1 MNNSSEIVD
10 IKKTYLAIATMLM
23 AILCVDLYMVVIKFL
38 GNEYSVIQLAVF
50 RNVAGVIPL
59 FILILFTKEY
69 LSVFKNLNKKFIYLS
84 FLRGLCFL
92 AMNIFIFISVINLE
106 FATAMTL
113 TFSSPFFIVIL
124 SIFFLKDKVGIYRWS
139 AIFIGF
145 FGVVLI
151 MKPTSDI
158 FNYFSIFPILTAI
171 AWAFSVIILKYIP
184 EGHSTAKIQLYTL
197 IFNVLGGVFL
207 FFITT
212 DHVEIKNT
220 QDFFLMTLTGILG
233 GTAAILFIYAYRLI
247 SASKMASFEY
257 FGIPSSFILG
267 WFFFNEAPWSQL
279 FPGVLVIV
287 FAGMIII
294 WRDSIKQKSINI
306 TREIN

>member
-38 GNEYSVIQLAVF
+38 GNEYTVIQLAVF
-50 RNVAGVIPL
+50 RNVAGIIPL

-158 FNYFSIFPILTAI
+158 FNYFSIFPILTAV

-207 FFITT
+207 FFITKG
-212 DHVEIKNT
+212 HVEIKSA

-257 FGIPSSFILG
+257 FGIPSSFVLG

-306 TREIN
+306 SREIN

>member
-1 MNNSSEIVD
+1 MKYAGTVITASVTLVPKYSS
-10 IKKTYLAIATMLM
+10 A
-23 AILCVDLYMVVIKFL
+23 C
-38 GNEYSVIQLAVF
+38 
-50 RNVAGVIPL
+50 
-59 FILILFTKEY
+59 
-69 LSVFKNLNKKFIYLS
+69 
-84 FLRGLCFL
+84 C
-92 AMNIFIFISVINLE
+92 
-106 FATAMTL
+106 L

-124 SIFFLKDKVGIYRWS
+124 SIIFLKDKVGIYRWS

-151 MKPTSDI
+151 MKPTSEI
-158 FNYFSIFPILTAI
+158 FNFYSIFPILTAI
-171 AWAFSVIILKYIP
+171 AWSFSVIILKYIP

-197 IFNVLGGVFL
+197 IFNVLGGIFL
-207 FFITT
+207 YFITT
-212 DHVEIKNT
+212 GHVEIKST
-220 QDFFLMTLTGILG
+220 QDFLLMTLTGILG

-267 WFFFNEAPWSQL
+267 WLFFKEAPWSQL

-294 WRDSIKQKSINI
+294 WRDSVKQKSINVS
-306 TREIN
+306 REIN

>member
-1 MNNSSEIVD
+1 MNISSE
-10 IKKTYLAIATMLM
+10 KSNLKNTYIAISTMLL

-38 GNEYSVIQLAVF
+38 GNDYSVIQLAVF
-50 RNVAGVIPL
+50 RNIAGVIPL
-59 FILILFTKEY
+59 FLLIIFTKEFV
-69 LSVFKNLNKKFIYLS
+69 SVFKNLNNKFLYLS
-84 FLRGLCFL
+84 FFRGLSFL

-124 SIFFLKDKVGIYRWS
+124 SIIFLNDRVGIYRWS

-151 MKPTSDI
+151 VQPGSDI
-158 FNYFSIFPILTAI
+158 FSFYSIFPILTAI
-171 AWAFSVIILKYIP
+171 AWAFTVIILKFIP
-184 EGHSTAKIQLYTL
+184 DGHSTAKIQLYTL
-197 IFNVLGGVFL
+197 IFNVIGGVIL

-212 DHVEIKNT
+212 GHTEIKGT

-267 WFFFNEAPWSQL
+267 WLFFNEAPWEQL
-279 FPGVLVIV
+279 FPGVFVIV

-294 WRDSIKQKSINI
+294 WRDKIKTKS
-306 TREIN
+306 TKVSREIN

>member
-1 MNNSSEIVD
+1 MSEINSSNFL
-10 IKKTYLAIATMLM
+10 KKSST
-23 AILCVDLYMVVIKFL
+23 K
-38 GNEYSVIQLAVF
+38 
-50 RNVAGVIPL
+50 L
-59 FILILFTKEY
+59 FIL
-69 LSVFKNLNKKFIYLS
+69 
-84 FLRGLCFL
+84 
-92 AMNIFIFISVINLE
+92 
-106 FATAMTL
+106 
-113 TFSSPFFIVIL
+113 
-124 SIFFLKDKVGIYRWS
+124 SIIFLKDKVGIYRWS

-158 FNYFSIFPILTAI
+158 FNYYSIFPILTAI
-171 AWAFSVIILKYIP
+171 AWSFSVIILKYIP

-212 DHVEIKNT
+212 GHVEIKNA

-257 FGIPSSFILG
+257 FGIPSSFFLG
-267 WFFFNEAPWSQL
+267 WLFFNEAPWEQL
-279 FPGVLVIV
+279 FPGVFVIV

-294 WRDSIKQKSINI
+294 WRDKVKQKS
-306 TREIN
+306 TRVSREIN

>member
-207 FFITT
+207 FFIITG
-212 DHVEIKNT
+212 HVEIKNT

-294 WRDSIKQKSINI
+294 WRDSTKQKSMNI
-306 TREIN
+306 SREIN

>member
-1 MNNSSEIVD
+1 MNISSEVVD
-10 IKKTYLAIATMLM
+10 IKKTYLAIATMLL

-38 GNEYSVIQLAVF
+38 GEEYSVIQLTVF

-59 FILILFTKEY
+59 FMLILYTKEY
-69 LSVFKNLNKKFIYLS
+69 LSVFKNVNNKFIFLS
-84 FLRGLCFL
+84 LIRGFCFL

-113 TFSSPFFIVIL
+113 TFSSPFFIVIF
-124 SIFFLKDKVGIYRWS
+124 SIIFLKDRVGIYRWS
-139 AIFIGF
+139 AIFLGF
-145 FGVVLI
+145 LGVVLI
-151 MKPTSDI
+151 MKPTSEI
-158 FNYFSIFPILTAI
+158 YNFYSIFPILTAV
-171 AWAFSVIILKYIP
+171 AWALQVIVLKFIP
-184 EGHSTAKIQLYTL
+184 DGHSTAKIQLYTL

-212 DHVEIKNT
+212 GHVEIKSS
-220 QDFFLMTLTGILG
+220 QDFLLMTLTGILG

-257 FGIPSSFILG
+257 FGIPSSFVLG
-267 WFFFNEAPWSQL
+267 WLFFNEAPWSQL

-287 FAGMIII
+287 LAGMIII
-294 WRDSIKQKSINI
+294 WRDSVKQKSLNI
-306 TREIN
+306 TRKIN